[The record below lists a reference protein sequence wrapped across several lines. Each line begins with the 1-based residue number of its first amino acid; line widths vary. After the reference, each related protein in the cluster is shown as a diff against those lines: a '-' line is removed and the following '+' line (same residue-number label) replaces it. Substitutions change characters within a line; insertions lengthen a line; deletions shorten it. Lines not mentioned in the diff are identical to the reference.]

1 MNILKIF
8 GLLFAIAAFFDA
20 ATTMM
25 GTKEILTVNSSD
37 GDKTMIVAV
46 AFVFALLITIIVASS
61 GYLLEAL
68 NINAF
73 KKFVV
78 LPIVISAFFYDF
90 YTSAYGVAGMII
102 GRGAELFEQEPNM
115 IAIVIFL
122 SLFMTLSPF
131 IALKLWSVKE

>member
-1 MNILKIF
+1 MKILKVF

-25 GTKEILTVNSSD
+25 GTKEILTVNSVG
-37 GDKTMIVAV
+37 GDKTMIVGV

-61 GYLLEAL
+61 GYLLESMD
-68 NINAF
+68 INAF
-73 KKFVV
+73 KKLVV

-90 YTSAYGVAGMII
+90 YTSAYGVAGLII
-102 GRGAELFEQEPNM
+102 GNGADLFDQKPNM
-115 IAIVIFL
+115 IAIVVFL

-131 IALKLWSVKE
+131 VALKLWSSEN